1 MKEIKKRLLIILGV
15 MLALV
20 PLGLLTDNPAW
31 GEWDLDYYKQKLGF
45 VPEGIEKAVSITPLI
60 PDYEVPGLGTVSGY
74 YLSAII
80 GVVLV
85 FGLYFILIKIL
96 KAKNES

>member
-1 MKEIKKRLLIILGV
+1 MKEIKKRLLIILGI

-45 VPEGIEKAVSITPLI
+45 VPQGIEKAASLSPLI
-60 PDYEVPGLGTVSGY
+60 PDYEVPGLGAVSGY

-85 FGLYFILIKIL
+85 FVLYFILVKIL